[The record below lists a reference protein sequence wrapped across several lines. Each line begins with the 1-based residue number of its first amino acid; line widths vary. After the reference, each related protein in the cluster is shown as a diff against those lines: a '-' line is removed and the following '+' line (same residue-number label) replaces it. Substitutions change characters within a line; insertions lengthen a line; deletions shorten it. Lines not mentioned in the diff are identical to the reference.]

1 MSASLMDRTSSRCG
15 RSLTHTRSPSSM
27 DKPGALEPR
36 PMTARVPLP
45 SGTVTFL
52 FTDIEGSTR
61 ILQRVGERYA
71 ALLEVHRDLIRSAVG
86 AEDGREFGAE
96 GDAVFIAFGSPA
108 HAVAAATA
116 AQRALA
122 AHAWPEAAAIRVR
135 MGLHSGEAT
144 LAGGNYV
151 GLDVHRVARITAAG
165 HGGQI
170 LLSRATAA
178 LVEASLPPGVLL
190 RNLGEHRLKD
200 LAHAESLY
208 QLVVPELPSDFPVL
222 KTLDAIPNNLPIQL
236 TSFIGRERDV
246 AETRD
251 LLLDGARLLT
261 LTGPGGTGKTRLSLQ
276 LAAEVSDH
284 FQAGAYFVPLAP
296 VTDPSLVASTI
307 AQSLALRESGGRP
320 IQERLA
326 EYVHDKELL
335 LVLDNFEQVLTAAP
349 LVVELLRAGPR
360 LKIVV
365 SSRAPL
371 HVSGEHEYPVQPL
384 GLPDPQHLPSL
395 DALSQFEAVRLFIER
410 AIAVKPDFAVTNE
423 NAPAVAEICARLDGL
438 PLAIELAAAR
448 IKLLPAQAIL
458 ARLGDRLALLSGG
471 RRDLPARQ
479 QTLRGAIAWSHDL
492 LDDGGRR
499 LFARFAVFMGGAR
512 LDEAQAVCGPASEL
526 GIDVLDGLAELVDQ
540 SLIRQEELHGE
551 PRFTMLETIREFA
564 HERLAESGELGEI
577 RRRHAVVYLA
587 LLEQAE
593 PELTGS
599 NQGDWLDRIEH
610 EHDNVRAAIDWTV
623 EAAETETC
631 LRLVAA
637 AWRFWQMR
645 GHLHEARERIATA
658 LALPDASDHA
668 SARAKALEAAGGV
681 AYWQGNTVSAHGFYE
696 EALTLTRQLGD
707 DAAIANATYNLAFV
721 AETEDTDGVAL
732 ATPLGQALL
741 EESLALHRELSDR
754 RGVAKVLWALGAA
767 SSTAGDLN
775 AAEERFRESLAV
787 FRELDDRF
795 MTGWA
800 LYELGAVASKK
811 MDLASAHSLTTKA
824 LTVFEAVHDVT
835 GIVLCLDGLAAMA
848 EAEGNLERGM
858 RLAGAAA
865 ALQASGGVDFA
876 AVARRMMGREDLAAR
891 AQSDPQ
897 LAAAWAEGQAM
908 TTEQAVAS
916 ALEDSGRGA

>member
-1 MSASLMDRTSSRCG
+1 
-15 RSLTHTRSPSSM
+15 
-27 DKPGALEPR
+27 
-36 PMTARVPLP
+36 MTAQRPLP

-61 ILQRVGERYA
+61 ILQQVGERYA
-71 ALLEVHRDLIRSAVG
+71 ELLEVHRDLIRSAVA
-86 AEDGREFGAE
+86 AEDGREFGIE
-96 GDAVFIAFGSPA
+96 GDALFIAFTSPA
-108 HAVAAATA
+108 RAVAAAVS

-122 AHAWPEAAAIRVR
+122 GHAWPEDAAVRVR
-135 MGLHSGEAT
+135 IGLHSGEAT
-144 LAGGNYV
+144 LAGDNYV

-200 LAHAESLY
+200 LALPESLY
-208 QLVVPELPSDFPVL
+208 QLVVLELPSDFPAL
-222 KTLDAIPNNLPIQL
+222 KTLDATPNNLPIQL

-284 FQAGAYFVPLAP
+284 FQGGVYFVPLAP
-296 VTDPSLVASTI
+296 VTDPSLVGSAI
-307 AQSLALRESGGRP
+307 AQSLALQESGGRP
-320 IQERLA
+320 IQERVA

-335 LVLDNFEQVLTAAP
+335 LVLDNFEQVLPAAP
-349 LVVELLRAGPR
+349 LVVELLKAGPR

-371 HVSGEHEYPVQPL
+371 RVSGEREFPVQPL

-395 DALSQFEAVRLFIER
+395 DALTQFEAVKLFIER
-410 AIAVKPDFAVTNE
+410 AIAVKPDFTVTNE
-423 NAPAVAEICARLDGL
+423 NAHAVAAICARLDGL

-458 ARLGDRLALLSGG
+458 ARLGDRLGLLSGG
-471 RRDLPARQ
+471 GRDLPARQ
-479 QTLRGAIAWSHDL
+479 QTLRGTIAWSHDL
-492 LDDGGRR
+492 LDDAGRR

-512 LDEAQAVCGPASEL
+512 LGEAEAVCNPASEL
-526 GIDVLDGLAELVDQ
+526 GIDVLDGLAELLDQ
-540 SLIRQEELHGE
+540 SLLRQEEVHGQ

-564 HERLAESGELGEI
+564 RERLDESGELGEI
-577 RRRHAVVYLA
+577 CRRHAVVYLA
-587 LLEQAE
+587 LVEQAE
-593 PELTGS
+593 PELTGPD
-599 NQGDWLDRIEH
+599 QRDWLDRIEH
-610 EHDNVRAAIDWTV
+610 EHDNLRAAIDWTV
-623 EAAETETC
+623 DAAEPETA

-637 AWRFWQMR
+637 TWRFWQMR
-645 GHLHEARERIATA
+645 GHLREARERIAKV
-658 LALPDASDHA
+658 LGLPVASHHQQVR
-668 SARAKALEAAGGV
+668 ARALEAAGGV
-681 AYWQGNTVSAHGFYE
+681 AYWLGDRAAHGFYE
-696 EALTLTRQLGD
+696 EALTLARQLGD
-707 DAAIANATYNLAFV
+707 RAAIANAAYNRAFV
-721 AETEDTDGVAL
+721 AEPEVTPVVAL

-741 EESLALHRELSDR
+741 EESLALHRALGDR

-767 SSTAGDLN
+767 SSAAGDLN
-775 AAEERFRESLAV
+775 AAEERYRESLAV
-787 FRELDDRF
+787 FRDLDDRF

-800 LYELGAVASKK
+800 LFELGALASKK
-811 MDLASAHSLTTKA
+811 VELASAYSLTTEA
-824 LTVFEAVHDVT
+824 LTIFDAVHDVT
-835 GIVLCLDGLAAMA
+835 GIVLCLDGLAAIA

-865 ALQASGGVDFA
+865 ALQASGGVELV
-876 AVARRMMGREDLAAR
+876 AVGRRMMGREDLAAR
-891 AQSDPQ
+891 AEGDPQ

-908 TTEQAVAS
+908 TTEQAVAY
-916 ALEDSGRGA
+916 ALERSAG

>member
-1 MSASLMDRTSSRCG
+1 
-15 RSLTHTRSPSSM
+15 
-27 DKPGALEPR
+27 
-36 PMTARVPLP
+36 MTAQESLP

-61 ILQRVGERYA
+61 LVQQFSERYP
-71 ALLEVHRDLIRSAVG
+71 ALLQAHRDIIRSAVG

-96 GDAVFIAFGSPA
+96 GDAVFIAFASPA

-122 AHAWPEAAAIRVR
+122 ASAWREGAVIRVR

-178 LVEASLPPGVLL
+178 LVEANLPPGVLL

-208 QLVVPELPSDFPVL
+208 QLVVPELPSDFPAL

-307 AQSLALRESGGRP
+307 AQSLALQESGGRP

-410 AIAVKPDFAVTNE
+410 AMAVKPDFAVTNE

-458 ARLGDRLALLSGG
+458 ARLGDRLGLLSGG
-471 RRDLPARQ
+471 SRDLPARQ

-499 LFARFAVFMGGAR
+499 LFARLAVFVGGAR
-512 LDEAQAVCGPASEL
+512 LGEAEAVSGPRPSSASMSWT
-526 GIDVLDGLAELVDQ
+526 GWPSSSTRAWC
-540 SLIRQEELHGE
+540 
-551 PRFTMLETIREFA
+551 A
-564 HERLAESGELGEI
+564 
-577 RRRHAVVYLA
+577 RRRCTASR
-587 LLEQAE
+587 
-593 PELTGS
+593 GS
-599 NQGDWLDRIEH
+599 RCS
-610 EHDNVRAAIDWTV
+610 R
-623 EAAETETC
+623 
-631 LRLVAA
+631 
-637 AWRFWQMR
+637 
-645 GHLHEARERIATA
+645 
-658 LALPDASDHA
+658 PS
-668 SARAKALEAAGGV
+668 
-681 AYWQGNTVSAHGFYE
+681 
-696 EALTLTRQLGD
+696 
-707 DAAIANATYNLAFV
+707 
-721 AETEDTDGVAL
+721 
-732 ATPLGQALL
+732 
-741 EESLALHRELSDR
+741 
-754 RGVAKVLWALGAA
+754 A
-767 SSTAGDLN
+767 SS
-775 AAEERFRESLAV
+775 
-787 FRELDDRF
+787 
-795 MTGWA
+795 
-800 LYELGAVASKK
+800 
-811 MDLASAHSLTTKA
+811 
-824 LTVFEAVHDVT
+824 
-835 GIVLCLDGLAAMA
+835 
-848 EAEGNLERGM
+848 
-858 RLAGAAA
+858 
-865 ALQASGGVDFA
+865 QASG
-876 AVARRMMGREDLAAR
+876 
-891 AQSDPQ
+891 
-897 LAAAWAEGQAM
+897 
-908 TTEQAVAS
+908 
-916 ALEDSGRGA
+916 

>member
-1 MSASLMDRTSSRCG
+1 
-15 RSLTHTRSPSSM
+15 
-27 DKPGALEPR
+27 
-36 PMTARVPLP
+36 MTAQESLP

-61 ILQRVGERYA
+61 LVQQFGDRYPE
-71 ALLEVHRDLIRSAVG
+71 LLEAHRDIIRLAVG

-96 GDAVFIAFGSPA
+96 GDALFIAFASPA

-122 AHAWPEAAAIRVR
+122 AYAWPEGAAIRVR

-170 LLSRATAA
+170 LLSHATAA
-178 LVEASLPPGVLL
+178 LVEASLSAGVVL
-190 RNLGEHRLKD
+190 RSLGEHRLKD
-200 LAHAESLY
+200 LAQPEGLF
-208 QLVVPELPSDFPVL
+208 QLIVPELPSDFPTL
-222 KTLDAIPNNLPIQL
+222 KTLDATPNNLPVQL
-236 TSFIGRERDV
+236 TSFVGRERDV

-284 FQAGAYFVPLAP
+284 FQGGIYFVPLAP
-296 VTDPSLVASTI
+296 VTDPSLVASAI
-307 AQSLALRESGGRP
+307 AQSLALQESGGRP
-320 IQERLA
+320 IQERVA

-335 LVLDNFEQVLTAAP
+335 LILDNFEQVLLAAP
-349 LVVELLRAGPR
+349 LVVELLQAGPR

-371 HVSGEHEYPVQPL
+371 HVSGEREFPVQPL
-384 GLPDPQHLPSL
+384 GVPDPQHLPSL
-395 DALSQFEAVRLFIER
+395 DALSQFEAVKLFIER
-410 AIAVKPDFAVTNE
+410 AIAVKPNFAVTNE

-458 ARLGDRLALLSGG
+458 AHLGDRLGLLSGG
-471 RRDLPARQ
+471 GRDLPARQ

-492 LDDGGRR
+492 LDDAGRR
-499 LFARFAVFMGGAR
+499 LFARFAVFVGGAR
-512 LDEAQAVCGPASEL
+512 LGEAEAVCGPASEL
-526 GIDVLDGLAELVDQ
+526 GIDVLDGLGELLDQ
-540 SLIRQEELHGE
+540 SLIRQEEVHGE
-551 PRFTMLETIREFA
+551 PHFIMLETIREFA
-564 HERLAESGELGEI
+564 RERLEESAEFAEI
-577 RRRHAVVYLA
+577 CRRQAAVYLA
-587 LLEQAE
+587 LVQQAE
-593 PELTGS
+593 PELTGPG
-599 NQGDWLDRIEH
+599 QRDWLDRIEH
-610 EHDNVRAAIDWTV
+610 EHDNLRAAIDWTV
-623 EAAETETC
+623 EAAETESA

-637 AWRFWQMR
+637 TWRFWQMR
-645 GHLHEARERIATA
+645 GHLHEARRRIAKV
-658 LALPDASDHA
+658 LEVSDASDHPN
-668 SARAKALEAAGGV
+668 ARAKALEAAGGV
-681 AYWQGNTVSAHGFYE
+681 AYWLGDTVAAHGFYE

-707 DAAIANATYNLAFV
+707 DAAIANAAYNLAFV
-721 AETEDTDGVAL
+721 AETEDTIAL
-732 ATPLGQALL
+732 ATPLSQALL

-767 SSTAGDLN
+767 SSRTGDVN
-775 AAEERFRESLAV
+775 VAEERYRESLAV
-787 FRELDDRF
+787 FRDLDDRF

-800 LYELGAVASKK
+800 LFELGALALKK
-811 MDLASAHSLTTKA
+811 MELASAYSLTTEA
-824 LTVFEAVHDVT
+824 LTIFDTVRDVT
-835 GIVLCLDGLAAMA
+835 GIVLCLEWLAAIA

-865 ALQASGGVDFA
+865 ALQASGGVGL
-876 AVARRMMGREDLAAR
+876 AVVGRRVMGREDLAAR

-897 LAAAWAEGQAM
+897 LAAAWADGQAM
-908 TTEQAVAS
+908 TTERAVAYALAGSEKGAQQS
-916 ALEDSGRGA
+916 ARELRAN

>member
-1 MSASLMDRTSSRCG
+1 
-15 RSLTHTRSPSSM
+15 
-27 DKPGALEPR
+27 
-36 PMTARVPLP
+36 MTAQESLP

-61 ILQRVGERYA
+61 LVQQFSERYP
-71 ALLEVHRDLIRSAVG
+71 ALLEAHRDIIRSAVG

-96 GDAVFIAFGSPA
+96 GDAVFIAFASPA

-122 AHAWPEAAAIRVR
+122 ASAWREGAVIRVR

-178 LVEASLPPGVLL
+178 LVEANLPPGVLL

-208 QLVVPELPSDFPVL
+208 QLVVPELPSDFPAL

-307 AQSLALRESGGRP
+307 AQSLALQESGGRP

-371 HVSGEHEYPVQPL
+371 HVSGEHEYAVQPL

-410 AIAVKPDFAVTNE
+410 AMAVKPDFAVTNE

-448 IKLLPAQAIL
+448 IKLLPPQAIL

-471 RRDLPARQ
+471 SRDLPARQ

-492 LDDGGRR
+492 LGDGGRR
-499 LFARFAVFMGGAR
+499 LFARLGVFVGGAR
-512 LDEAQAVCGPASEL
+512 LGEAEAVSGPASEL

-540 SLIRQEELHGE
+540 SLVRQEEVHGE

-564 HERLAESGELGEI
+564 RERLDESGELGEI
-577 RRRHAVVYLA
+577 RRRHAVVYLVF
-587 LLEQAE
+587 LQQAE

-599 NQGDWLDRIEH
+599 NQGDCLDRIEH
-610 EHDNVRAAIDWTV
+610 EHDNLRAAIDWTV
-623 EAAETETC
+623 EAAETETA

-645 GHLHEARERIATA
+645 GHLHDARERIAKA
-658 LALPDASDHA
+658 LVLPDASNHPN
-668 SARAKALEAAGGV
+668 ARAKALEAAGGV
-681 AYWQGNTVSAHGFYE
+681 AYWQGDLVSARGFYE

-707 DAAIANATYNLAFV
+707 DAAIANAAYNLAFV
-721 AETEDTDGVAL
+721 AETEDTASVAL
-732 ATPLGQALL
+732 ASPLGQALL

-767 SSTAGDLN
+767 SSRAGDFH
-775 AAEERFRESLAV
+775 AAEERYRESLAV
-787 FRELDDRF
+787 FRDLDDRF

-800 LYELGAVASKK
+800 LYELGALALKK
-811 MDLASAHSLTTKA
+811 MELASAYSLTAEA
-824 LTVFEAVHDVT
+824 LTIFDAVHDVT
-835 GIVLCLDGLAAMA
+835 GIVLCLDGLAAIV

-865 ALQASGGVDFA
+865 ALQASGGVDL
-876 AVARRMMGREDLAAR
+876 AVMGRKWAGREDPAER

-908 TTEQAVAS
+908 TTERVVAY
-916 ALEDSGRGA
+916 ALEDSGRGAQHSAPESPAD

>member
-1 MSASLMDRTSSRCG
+1 
-15 RSLTHTRSPSSM
+15 
-27 DKPGALEPR
+27 
-36 PMTARVPLP
+36 MTAQESLP

-61 ILQRVGERYA
+61 LVQQLGERYPE
-71 ALLEVHRDLIRSAVG
+71 LLEAHRDVIRSAIA
-86 AEDGREFGAE
+86 AEGGREFGAE
-96 GDAVFIAFGSPA
+96 GDALFIAFSSPT
-108 HAVAAATA
+108 HAAAAAAA

-122 AHAWPEAAAIRVR
+122 AHAWPEGAAIRVR

-178 LVEASLPPGVLL
+178 LVDANLPAGAVL
-190 RNLGEHRLKD
+190 RSLGEHRLKD
-200 LAHAESLY
+200 LALPESLF
-208 QLVVPELPSDFPVL
+208 QLIVLELPSDFPAL
-222 KTLDAIPNNLPIQL
+222 KTLDATPNNLPIQL
-236 TSFIGRERDV
+236 TSFVGRERDV

-284 FQAGAYFVPLAP
+284 FQGGVYFVPLAP
-296 VTDPSLVASTI
+296 VTDPRLVASAI
-307 AQSLALRESGGRP
+307 AQSLALQESGGRP
-320 IQERLA
+320 IQERVA

-335 LVLDNFEQVLTAAP
+335 LILDNFEQVLPAAP
-349 LVVELLRAGPR
+349 LVVELLQAGPR

-365 SSRAPL
+365 SSRSPL
-371 HVSGEHEYPVQPL
+371 HVSGEREFPVQPL
-384 GLPDPQHLPSL
+384 GVPDPQHLPSL

-410 AIAVKPDFAVTNE
+410 AMAVKPNFAVTNE

-458 ARLGDRLALLSGG
+458 ARLGDRLGLLSEGS
-471 RRDLPARQ
+471 RDLPARQ

-499 LFARFAVFMGGAR
+499 LFGRLAVFMGGAR
-512 LDEAQAVCGPASEL
+512 LDEADTVCGPASEL
-526 GIDVLDGLAELVDQ
+526 GIDVLDGLAALVDQ
-540 SLIRQEELHGE
+540 SLVRQEEVHGE

-564 HERLAESGELGEI
+564 RERIEESAEFGEI
-577 RRRHAVVYLA
+577 RRRHAAVYLA
-587 LLEQAE
+587 LVEQAE
-593 PELTGS
+593 PELTGPD
-599 NQGDWLDRIEH
+599 QRDWLDRVER
-610 EHDNVRAAIDWTV
+610 EHDNLRAAIDWTV
-623 EAAETETC
+623 DAAETETA

-637 AWRFWQMR
+637 TWRFWQMR
-645 GHLHEARERIATA
+645 GHLREARERIAKV
-658 LALPDASDHA
+658 LGLPGASDHQQVR
-668 SARAKALEAAGGV
+668 ARALEAAGGV
-681 AYWQGNTVSAHGFYE
+681 AYWLGDKVAANGFYE
-696 EALTLTRQLGD
+696 EALTLARQLGD
-707 DAAIANATYNLAFV
+707 DAAIANAAYNLAFV
-721 AETEDTDGVAL
+721 AETEDTVGVSL

-754 RGVAKVLWALGAA
+754 RGVTKVLWALGVA
-767 SSTAGDLN
+767 SSAAGDLE
-775 AAEERFRESLAV
+775 AAEERYRESLAV
-787 FRELDDRF
+787 FRDLDDRF

-800 LYELGAVASKK
+800 LFELGRLVLKK
-811 MDLASAHSLTTKA
+811 LELASAYSLTTEA
-824 LTVFEAVHDVT
+824 LTIFDAVHDVT
-835 GIVLCLDGLAAMA
+835 GIVLCLDGLAVIAD
-848 EAEGNLERGM
+848 AEGNLERGM

-865 ALQASGGVDFA
+865 ALEASGGVDLA
-876 AVARRMMGREDLAAR
+876 AVGRRIMGREDPAAR
-891 AQSDPQ
+891 AEGDPQ

-908 TTEQAVAS
+908 TTERAVAY
-916 ALEDSGRGA
+916 ALSGSVQPMDRV